1 MKAVVR
7 RIQFPAQPVS
17 YRKDWFRN
25 LRPSFSRDGKK
36 RTCRHRVA
44 GHEAQEL
51 AKEVIA
57 PYSIERVTE
66 SRIHIIAVRRCVS
79 LNSRGTFPKFFAFG
93 LITVQRSVG
102 FPQPAP
108 SLHRR
113 NRAVC
118 RSSIRPLTSHSLY
131 LRR

>member
-1 MKAVVR
+1 MKAVEILAYSAVLNGQKKEFRKEESWIGQRRLGAMKTVVR

-51 AKEVIA
+51 AKEAIA

-66 SRIHIIAVRRCVS
+66 SRIHIIAVRQCVS
-79 LNSRGTFPKFFAFG
+79 LNSRDTFPKFLLLG
-93 LITVQRSVG
+93 
-102 FPQPAP
+102 
-108 SLHRR
+108 
-113 NRAVC
+113 
-118 RSSIRPLTSHSLY
+118 
-131 LRR
+131 